1 MALGRTA
8 EPLGADALAQLFG
21 EARSLHR
28 FLPRPVTDETIARLY
43 ELSKF
48 GPTAFNSQPARYVFI
63 RSEEGKRR
71 LGPALSSNNRDK
83 TLIAPLTV
91 VVAWDSRFHE
101 HLPEQ
106 FPSYDAK
113 SFFEGAPALI
123 EPSAKT
129 SATLQAAYLFLA
141 ARALG
146 LDVGPMSG
154 FKHDLLDREFFPDG
168 RFKSLML
175 ANLGYGDREELR
187 PRLPRL
193 PFSSVARV
201 L

>member
-1 MALGRTA
+1 MAQTL
-8 EPLGADALAQLFG
+8 EPSALDQLFG
-21 EARSLHR
+21 EARSIHR
-28 FLPRPVTDETIARLY
+28 FLPERVSDETITRIY
-43 ELSKF
+43 ELVKL
-48 GPTAFNSQPARYVFI
+48 GPTGFNAQPARYLFI
-63 RSEEGKRR
+63 RSEEAKRR
-71 LGPALSSNNRDK
+71 LAPALSSSNRDK
-83 TLIAPLTV
+83 TLAAPLTV
-91 VVAWDSRFHE
+91 VVAWDSQFHE
-101 HLPEQ
+101 HLPSQ

-113 SFFEGAPALI
+113 SFFEATPALI

-129 SATLQAAYLFLA
+129 SAALQAAYLFLA

-168 RFKSLML
+168 RFRSLLL
-175 ANLGYGDREELR
+175 ANLGYGDRTDLK

-193 PFSSVARV
+193 AFGQVARI